1 MLDCARRQPVNQV
14 PDEEPAEFEKVPPVK
29 QQAEKSDPDSGGS
42 LGRNDLADDPVG
54 LL

>member
-1 MLDCARRQPVNQV
+1 MLGCARLQPVNEV
-14 PDEEPAEFEKVPPVK
+14 PNEEPAEFEKVLPVK
-29 QQAEKSDPDSGGS
+29 QQAEKADPDSGGS